1 MQQEALGGSAMQ
13 ASLRSSRLHCLVLP
27 LLPLLRVVHRL
38 KLQPPLPQSSHYFR
52 PFTPGRTQ
60 MSWRALALQRLLL
73 LLALATLL
81 PVCLHGAPAA
91 HENDIAPD
99 HM

>member
-1 MQQEALGGSAMQ
+1 
-13 ASLRSSRLHCLVLP
+13 
-27 LLPLLRVVHRL
+27 
-38 KLQPPLPQSSHYFR
+38 
-52 PFTPGRTQ
+52 

-73 LLALATLL
+73 LLALASLL
-81 PVCLHGAPAA
+81 PVCLHGAPSA